1 MKKLLEEFFN
11 FLSVEKGLSKNTLSS
26 YRNDLNKYISYLE
39 NNKIDFIDKVKRSDI
54 TNFLMSRKDKGI
66 LAISI
71 SRNLVAIKGFHRFLL
86 RENFIGEDVTSVL
99 EAPKLW
105 KRLPDTLNIDEVL
118 KLLKSPNVREKQG
131 IRDRAALELLYAT
144 GMRVSE
150 LVNLRLSDL
159 NLDVGFVK
167 CIGKGQKERIIPV
180 GKFAIDWLKKYLD
193 KTRPIFLKNKQNEK
207 LFITRY
213 GRNIS
218 RQTIWKLIKKYA
230 SVARIK
236 KRLSPHTLRH
246 SFASHL
252 LERGAD
258 LRIVQEMLGHS
269 NIATTQIYTHIDRG
283 RLKMIHQ
290 KYHPRP

>member
-26 YRNDLNKYISYLE
+26 YRNDLNKYINYLE

-66 LAISI
+66 LAVSI

-86 RENFIGEDVTSVL
+86 RENFIGEDVTSAL

-118 KLLKSPNVREKQG
+118 KLLKTPNVREKQG
-131 IRDRAALELLYAT
+131 IRDRAVLELLYAT

-180 GKFAIDWLKKYLD
+180 GKFAMDWLNKYFD
-193 KTRPIFLKNKQNEK
+193 KTRPIFSKNKQNEK

>member
-1 MKKLLEEFFN
+1 MKELLEEFFN

-26 YRNDLNKYISYLE
+26 YKNDLNKYIGYLE
-39 NNKIDFIDKVKRSDI
+39 NNKIDSIDKVKRSDI
-54 TNFLMSRKDKGI
+54 TNFLLSRKDKGI
-66 LAISI
+66 LAVSI

-86 RENFIGEDVTSVL
+86 RENFIREDVTSAL

-105 KRLPDTLNIDEVL
+105 KRLPDALNIDEVL

-131 IRDRAALELLYAT
+131 VRDRAVLELLYAT

-150 LVNLRLSDL
+150 LTNLRLSDL
-159 NLDVGFVK
+159 NLDVGFIK

-180 GKFAIDWLKKYLD
+180 GKFAIDWLRRYLD
-193 KTRPIFLKNKQNEK
+193 KTRPGFLKNRQNER

-213 GRNIS
+213 GKNIS

-269 NIATTQIYTHIDRG
+269 NISTTQIYTHIDKG
-283 RLKMIHQ
+283 RLKLIHQ